1 MLRVSQVKLTIDE
14 DLDQLE
20 EKLCKKLRISKDE
33 LIRFSIVRE
42 SIDARKDPIMFS
54 YTLECEVRH
63 EAALLRRRLR
73 DVARAEAAPFTLP
86 EQGSERLTHRPVVIG
101 FGPSGMFAGLLLAQ
115 NGYRPIILERGSCV
129 ETRTRRVQEF
139 WAGGQLDPQCNVQF
153 GEGGAGTFSDG
164 KLTTRSKDPR
174 CHHVLEE
181 LVRFGAP
188 EQILYE
194 AHPHIGTDIL
204 SGIVKAIRSEIIAL
218 GGEVRFDAQAEDF
231 LLSSGALR
239 ALIVNGEELPCEQAL
254 LCIGHSARDTMR
266 TLHACGMQMEAKAFA
281 VGVRVEHPQQ
291 MIDQAL
297 YGRYAGHPRLG
308 AASYRMSSRTSGG
321 RGVYTFCMC
330 PGGSVVGAASES
342 GGVVTNGMS
351 AFARDGENSNA
362 ALLVGVSP
370 EDFGAEGPLTGVA
383 FQRAIER
390 AAFEAGGGDYSAP
403 CQRVGDFLER
413 RRTAGFGA
421 VRPTYQPGV
430 APGDLRAVLPGFVC
444 NSMAQ
449 GIREMGKKLRGFDD
463 PDALL
468 TTPETRSSSPVRI
481 LRGENRECP
490 TVRGLFPCGEGA
502 GYAGGITSA
511 AVDGLRCA
519 EEILR
524 RSADFSPHPDR

>member
-86 EQGSERLTHRPVVIG
+86 EQGSKRLTHRPVVIG

-129 ETRTRRVQEF
+129 ETRTRRVREF

-266 TLHACGMQMEAKAFA
+266 TLHARGMRME
-281 VGVRVEHPQQ
+281 
-291 MIDQAL
+291 
-297 YGRYAGHPRLG
+297 
-308 AASYRMSSRTSGG
+308 MSL
-321 RGVYTFCMC
+321 
-330 PGGSVVGAASES
+330 
-342 GGVVTNGMS
+342 S
-351 AFARDGENSNA
+351 AW
-362 ALLVGVSP
+362 
-370 EDFGAEGPLTGVA
+370 
-383 FQRAIER
+383 
-390 AAFEAGGGDYSAP
+390 
-403 CQRVGDFLER
+403 
-413 RRTAGFGA
+413 
-421 VRPTYQPGV
+421 
-430 APGDLRAVLPGFVC
+430 
-444 NSMAQ
+444 
-449 GIREMGKKLRGFDD
+449 K
-463 PDALL
+463 
-468 TTPETRSSSPVRI
+468 
-481 LRGENRECP
+481 
-490 TVRGLFPCGEGA
+490 FP
-502 GYAGGITSA
+502 
-511 AVDGLRCA
+511 
-519 EEILR
+519 
-524 RSADFSPHPDR
+524 